1 MARKK
6 KDDVFQWDRTS
17 LRVQSLGDGTAL
29 RIFDHLGH
37 ARKVDGSDVDPGKNL
52 ARLVADIRKADGDC
66 ADRIVSQLPD
76 AWADRYLEHIADVEA
91 EDTEAEDVEVV
102 S

>member
-17 LRVQSLGDGTAL
+17 LRVQSLAGGANL

-37 ARKVDGSDVDPGKNL
+37 ARKVDGSDIDAGKNL
-52 ARLVADIRKADGDC
+52 ARLVADIRDADGDC
-66 ADRIVSQLPD
+66 ADRIISQLPD
-76 AWADRYLEHIADVEA
+76 AWADRYLEHVAGGD
-91 EDTEAEDVEVV
+91 AEDVEVV

>member
-17 LRVQSLGDGTAL
+17 LRVQSLGDGQAV
-29 RIFDHLGH
+29 RIFDHKGC
-37 ARKVDGSDVDPGKNL
+37 AWVVRAGDIDAGKNL
-52 ARLVADIRKADGDC
+52 ARLVADIRDADGDC
-66 ADRIVSQLPD
+66 ADRIISQLPD
-76 AWADRYLEHIADVEA
+76 AWADRYLEHIAGGD
-91 EDTEAEDVEVV
+91 AEDVEVI

>member
-6 KDDVFQWDRTS
+6 AADVYQWDRLA
-17 LRVQSLGDGTAL
+17 LRVQSLGDGQAV
-29 RIFDHLGH
+29 RIFDHKGC
-37 ARKVDGSDVDPGKNL
+37 AWVIRAGDIDAGKNL
-52 ARLVADIRKADGDC
+52 ARLVADIRDADGDC

-76 AWADRYLEHIADVEA
+76 AWADRYLKHIAGDDV
-91 EDTEAEDVEVV
+91 EDVEVV